1 MFLITIITKKNLHN
15 DISIH
20 NGQLL
25 FQKII
30 KQLSNLEDR
39 VA

>member
-1 MFLITIITKKNLHN
+1 MFLITIITKKNLLN

-25 FQKII
+25 FQKMN
-30 KQLSNLEDR
+30 KQLSNHEDG
-39 VA
+39 